1 MLMNRNHTEDH
12 NKISCWKSN
21 RGQAPSADEYIDKNR
36 ALEITIHFAALY
48 IIHAAVIIF
57 FEDRVN

>member
-1 MLMNRNHTEDH
+1 MLMNRNYSEDH
-12 NKISCWKSN
+12 NKKISCWKSN
-21 RGQAPSADEYIDKNR
+21 RGQAPSADEYIDR
-36 ALEITIHFAALY
+36 ALETTIHIAALY